1 MFLHANIKTK
11 YCDQRTTGIITTVL
25 IPNGDRLTEG
35 ILRQKKKKLVSLD
48 LFRNAIKLN
57 KNHLQ

>member
-11 YCDQRTTGIITTVL
+11 YCGQRKTGIMTNVL

-35 ILRQKKKKLVSLD
+35 ILRQKKKLVSLD

-57 KNHLQ
+57 KYHLQ